1 MPAAA
6 NTKATKDGIHA
17 CGIGPVC
24 EFSWISLPR
33 RQIRRRSPLPF
44 ARRFHRTDAA
54 LPTIDMQT
62 ERQQIADTIAK
73 PRAFALLTT
82 VSGIIGLLLAC
93 VGVYGIVSQDAVRRT
108 HEIGVRMA
116 LGAGR
121 AQVLRLVM
129 RQTMIVAIVGAA
141 IGFGLAMAASRLIAG
156 SLFAIPANDP
166 LAIGSALAVLLAVA
180 FAAAYVPARRATELD
195 PTQALRY
202 E

>member
-1 MPAAA
+1 
-6 NTKATKDGIHA
+6 
-17 CGIGPVC
+17 
-24 EFSWISLPR
+24 
-33 RQIRRRSPLPF
+33 
-44 ARRFHRTDAA
+44 
-54 LPTIDMQT
+54 MQT

>member
-1 MPAAA
+1 
-6 NTKATKDGIHA
+6 
-17 CGIGPVC
+17 
-24 EFSWISLPR
+24 
-33 RQIRRRSPLPF
+33 
-44 ARRFHRTDAA
+44 
-54 LPTIDMQT
+54 
-62 ERQQIADTIAK
+62 
-73 PRAFALLTT
+73 
-82 VSGIIGLLLAC
+82 
-93 VGVYGIVSQDAVRRT
+93 
-108 HEIGVRMA
+108 MA